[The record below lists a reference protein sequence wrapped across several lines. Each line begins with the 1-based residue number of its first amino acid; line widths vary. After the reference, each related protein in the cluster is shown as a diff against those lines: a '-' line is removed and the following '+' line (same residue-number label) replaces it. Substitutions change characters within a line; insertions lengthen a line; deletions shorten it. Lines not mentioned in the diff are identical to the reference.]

1 VHDVP
6 ELYHLGNDPG
16 ERWNVAAAN
25 PEVVRELT
33 ALADAHRASVTLG
46 EPLVERLLPR

>member
-1 VHDVP
+1 VP

-25 PEVVRELT
+25 PDVLRELT
-33 ALADAHRASVTLG
+33 TLADAHRKNVTFG
-46 EPLVERLLPR
+46 EPLIDRRIPAK